1 MSLGIKGQ
9 DSTFDLQE
17 FSVGDVCRL
26 GSKLRRIETAGRSSE
41 EISQSIAECLV
52 RSFYS
57 HELRRSQLSLVE
69 VFQTRNLG
77 EIPIHRQERW
87 VQTADGAHASAQTR
101 VLALMGVAGD
111 SVEWTVGTPPFGRH
125 CIHLQEE
132 FD

>member
-17 FSVGDVCRL
+17 LSVGDVCRL
-26 GSKLRRIETAGRSSE
+26 GSKLRGIETAGRSSE

-77 EIPIHRQERW
+77 ELPIHRQERL

-111 SVEWTVGTPPFGRH
+111 SAEWTVGTPPFGRH
-125 CIHLQEE
+125 SVHLQE
-132 FD
+132 